1 MAYVACNLP
10 KGAQKRKMA
19 VFHEK
24 MHFSGRKA
32 ATKFLCVK
40 TVNDK
45 VVRHSLAYLSVQKII
60 GGGRP
65 LLCKN
70 LAQTEPPLPKANFQK
85 IFACSTSAITLISCC
100 SYAQC

>member
-45 VVRHSLAYLSVQKII
+45 VVAEGIGLWIRAKII
-60 GGGRP
+60 GGDAHFYLKIWRTRP
-65 LLCKN
+65 HP
-70 LAQTEPPLPKANFQK
+70 LANADFQS
-85 IFACSTSAITLISCC
+85 IFACSASAVTPSKKVQLTL
-100 SYAQC
+100 